1 VVTQKD
7 QNADYL
13 RRGGLSTV
21 LALVN
26 DTDQISRAEIT
37 AATGLNRSTIA
48 RIVSR
53 LVELELVI
61 ESEPEST
68 NRVGRPSPVVR
79 VHPAP
84 AVIAVNPEVD
94 AITLGL
100 VGLSATMIHSTRVEL
115 DHVPT
120 ARETAQIIAD
130 TIKSWPA
137 QISEGRRILGIGV
150 SVPGLVLADRRVRW
164 APHLLWTD
172 EPLTDF
178 VTEATG
184 LPAWV
189 GNDAS
194 LGALAE
200 WRHGAARA
208 VQNMVYLNGGASGI
222 GGGVIA
228 EGRPLGGRR
237 GYAGEF
243 GQNRPTAQGG
253 IRLEDDVNRGTLL
266 RALGLRA
273 ADELTL
279 ETRALASTDPAV
291 VEELRRQRIVLSGS
305 LANAV
310 NVLNPSTI
318 VLGGF
323 LGTLHASDPAG
334 LEALVAAE
342 CDPVIWEDTTI
353 VRAALGAD
361 VLLIGAAEL
370 AFRSLMADSSEL
382 WNDEVH

>member
-1 VVTQKD
+1 MVSNID
-7 QNADYL
+7 QNADHV

-21 LALVN
+21 LTLVN
-26 DTDQISRAEIT
+26 DANQISRAEIT
-37 AATGLNRSTIA
+37 AATGFNRSTVA
-48 RIVSR
+48 RIVAR
-53 LVELELVI
+53 LVELALVI

-84 AVIAVNPEVD
+84 AVVAVNPEVD
-94 AITLGL
+94 AITIGL
-100 VGLSATMIHSTRVEL
+100 VGLSATMLHSTRVEL
-115 DHVPT
+115 DHLPT
-120 ARETAQIIAD
+120 ARETAQIVAA
-130 TIKSWPA
+130 TLRGWPA
-137 QISEGRRILGIGV
+137 NITEDRRILGVGL
-150 SVPGLVLADRRVRW
+150 SVPGLVLADRQVRW

-172 EPLTDF
+172 EPLAEF
-178 VTEATG
+178 VTEATA

-222 GGGVIA
+222 GGGVVA

-243 GQNRPTAQGG
+243 GQNRATAPGG
-253 IRLEDDVNRGTLL
+253 IRLEDDVNRGKLL
-266 RALGLRA
+266 TALGLRA

-279 ETRALASTDPAV
+279 ETLALASTNPAV
-291 VEELRRQRIVLSGS
+291 TEELGRQRLVLSGA

-323 LGTLHASDPAG
+323 LGTLYASDPAG

-382 WNDEVH
+382 WNDEAN